1 MTSTARTPTPSP
13 THPSS
18 PLPNVLL
25 GLWIFLATQ
34 WVALAALAGVVLVL
48 RVGQGLP
55 TAFIIAP
62 HWGVAFAPAVTL
74 LLVGGAVVLGWDG
87 APWRV
92 RRIIA
97 VTLTL
102 AALMAAAP
110 VLTLFGEVVPMEPD
124 LTTFCRRA
132 MIVFFLL
139 HAALYI
145 LLLLRAAVRSAPPA
159 TTALAWYGAFTAV
172 VWPVVALAAYL

>member
-1 MTSTARTPTPSP
+1 MTSTARTNSPSRPSP
-13 THPSS
+13 

-55 TAFIIAP
+55 TAFVIAP

-74 LLVGGAVVLGWDG
+74 LLAGGAVVLGWDG

-92 RRIIA
+92 RRLIA

-102 AALMAAAP
+102 GAFMASAP
-110 VLTLFGEVVPMEPD
+110 VLTLFGEIVPMEPS

-145 LLLLRAAVRSAPPA
+145 LLLLRAALRWAPPA

-172 VWPVVALAAYL
+172 VWPVVAVAAYM

>member
-1 MTSTARTPTPSP
+1 MSLSPRQPLSAEPTPA
-13 THPSS
+13 
-18 PLPNVLL
+18 LPNVLL

-34 WVALAALAGVVLVL
+34 WVALAALGGVVLVL

-87 APWRV
+87 APWKL
-92 RRIIA
+92 RRLIA
-97 VTLTL
+97 LTLTL
-102 AALMAAAP
+102 GALMAASP
-110 VLTLFGEVVPMEPD
+110 VLTLFGEIFPMEPG

-145 LLLLRAAVRSAPPA
+145 LMLLRAAMRSVAPE